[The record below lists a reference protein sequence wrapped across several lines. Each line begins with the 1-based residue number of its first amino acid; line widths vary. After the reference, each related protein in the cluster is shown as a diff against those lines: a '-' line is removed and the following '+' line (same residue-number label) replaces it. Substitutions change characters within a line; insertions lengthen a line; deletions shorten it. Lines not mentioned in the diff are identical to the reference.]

1 MWETFERLYDPN
13 GDIYFRLVDV
23 ANTLEISRSSD
34 LLQIQK
40 GFVKNESPKNRGTL
54 DPKGV
59 VKLYTPT
66 KGGTQELAFISE
78 PNLYRVISLKIKTSF
93 ASIKKWKRTIPMVV
107 VRANITKHKPFQMRL
122 SN

>member
-1 MWETFERLYDPN
+1 MRTATDPN
-13 GDIYFRLVDV
+13 GDIYFCLVDV

-66 KGGTQELAFISE
+66 
-78 PNLYRVISLKIKTSF
+78 
-93 ASIKKWKRTIPMVV
+93 
-107 VRANITKHKPFQMRL
+107 
-122 SN
+122 

>member
-13 GDIYFRLVDV
+13 GDIYFCLVDV

-59 VKLYTPT
+59 HKMYTPT
-66 KGGTQELAFISE
+66 NGGVQQLTFVNE
-78 PNLYRVISLKIKTSF
+78 PNLYRVIFRSNKEQAKQFTSSMF
-93 ASIKKWKRTIPMVV
+93 LLIG
-107 VRANITKHKPFQMRL
+107 
-122 SN
+122 

>member
-13 GDIYFRLVDV
+13 GDIYFRRVDV

-59 VKLYTPT
+59 HKMYTPT
-66 KGGTQELAFISE
+66 NGGVQQLTFVNE
-78 PNLYRVISLKIKTSF
+78 PNLYRVISLKIKTLLRF
-93 ASIKKWKRTIPMVV
+93 LKI
-107 VRANITKHKPFQMRL
+107 
-122 SN
+122 

>member
-1 MWETFERLYDPN
+1 MIILSKTPSGGRPRLEYALTLMV
-13 GDIYFRLVDV
+13 IFIFCLVDV

-59 VKLYTPT
+59 VKIYTPAND
-66 KGGTQELAFISE
+66 GAQELAF
-78 PNLYRVISLKIKTSF
+78 
-93 ASIKKWKRTIPMVV
+93 
-107 VRANITKHKPFQMRL
+107 
-122 SN
+122 SND